1 MQDTKET
8 SVEYAPDSSGSST
21 AVLSPETLIDKSPI
35 WDNSI
40 GPWHVLHT
48 KPRQEKALA
57 NALSIQNIQF
67 FLPLIKQIRIYG
79 HRRREVELPLF
90 SGYLF
95 LRGSKEQTYNAIDTK
110 RVVRVLPVPD
120 QTTLNHDLKQIA
132 IALQGS
138 GILDPYPFLQ
148 EGTRVRVK
156 SGPFC
161 GLEGMVDERKRGD
174 RIILIVQTIGQATS
188 LEIDAS
194 LLEVINTAITA

>member
-1 MQDTKET
+1 VSDAGSIT
-8 SVEYAPDSSGSST
+8 VDSSNPPILLTGTPVPIAENS
-21 AVLSPETLIDKSPI
+21 LEGDI
-35 WDNSI
+35 WDDST
-40 GPWHVLHT
+40 GLWFVMHT

-79 HRRREVELPLF
+79 HRRRQIDQPLF

-95 LRGSKEQTYNAIDTK
+95 LKGTKEQTYNAIDTR
-110 RVVRVLPVPD
+110 RVVRVIPVPD
-120 QTTLNHDLKQIA
+120 QTGLNHDLKQIN
-132 IALQGS
+132 IALQAEGS
-138 GILDPYPFLQ
+138 LDPYPFLK

-156 SGPFC
+156 SGPFL

-194 LLEVINTAITA
+194 LLEAINAGNE

>member
-1 MQDTKET
+1 VSDEGSIT
-8 SVEYAPDSSGSST
+8 VDSSNPPILVTGNPIPNAENS
-21 AVLSPETLIDKSPI
+21 LEGDI
-35 WDNSI
+35 WDDST
-40 GPWHVLHT
+40 GLWFVMHT

-79 HRRREVELPLF
+79 HRRRQIDQPLF

-95 LRGSKEQTYNAIDTK
+95 LKGTKEQTYNAIDTR
-110 RVVRVLPVPD
+110 RVVRVIPVPD
-120 QTTLNHDLKQIA
+120 QTGLNHDLKQINR
-132 IALQGS
+132 ALQAEGS
-138 GILDPYPFLQ
+138 LDPYPFLK

-156 SGPFC
+156 SGPFL

-194 LLEVINTAITA
+194 LLEAINT